1 NEPPFAER
9 LKIISEQGGIPET
22 IQEEYVRTVVGCY
35 VGNPYGYS
43 WAAQSDYE
51 SMIRS
56 FSPREV
62 SFMVRLP
69 RTEGLVGR
77 RIAVAGKQRQ
87 RFIKALTMLDKASVP
102 SSAQSDYIS
111 YMKEAPLKEA
121 LVNT

>member
-1 NEPPFAER
+1 
-9 LKIISEQGGIPET
+9 
-22 IQEEYVRTVVGCY
+22 
-35 VGNPYGYS
+35 
-43 WAAQSDYE
+43 
-51 SMIRS
+51 MIRS